1 MSPLLSDTIKE
12 ISEDIQ
18 AMNRY
23 LGSSCQAAQALS
35 KTYDSWMT
43 KTIQESSLYSSA
55 SGLSDGIYNGYN
67 GLKTSIGNALGI
79 KAPGQDTNSGGGK
92 AGKEQNTSWLVLTS
106 GAFAG
111 GTYDE
116 TYVAMSLI
124 GTKIY
129 RKKDGSDEFADPIS
143 VGPQLEIKDFAGRWD
158 DPIIG
163 LRVYS
168 CPADYSNPCI
178 SDTDFNKNGQLF
190 NFESLSRKSYR
201 SMILVRDAIVNRTDI
216 NSVPGGAAAMQILG
230 ATRLPVFKLIEVT
243 SSPGML
249 GLSDML
255 MQKFADLMGLDMAS
269 NYVAGVSI
277 DISKAIETSKVATA
291 TSSLSEEDLMQLT
304 QRVRD
309 LRTQVEAYR
318 QVVNEQ
324 VGNEADLVAMVT
336 NLERSIYSSF
346 NMRLMDNL
354 KYASRSH

>member
-1 MSPLLSDTIKE
+1 
-12 ISEDIQ
+12 
-18 AMNRY
+18 
-23 LGSSCQAAQALS
+23 
-35 KTYDSWMT
+35 
-43 KTIQESSLYSSA
+43 
-55 SGLSDGIYNGYN
+55 
-67 GLKTSIGNALGI
+67 
-79 KAPGQDTNSGGGK
+79 
-92 AGKEQNTSWLVLTS
+92 
-106 GAFAG
+106 
-111 GTYDE
+111 
-116 TYVAMSLI
+116 
-124 GTKIY
+124 
-129 RKKDGSDEFADPIS
+129 
-143 VGPQLEIKDFAGRWD
+143 
-158 DPIIG
+158 
-163 LRVYS
+163 
-168 CPADYSNPCI
+168 
-178 SDTDFNKNGQLF
+178 
-190 NFESLSRKSYR
+190 
-201 SMILVRDAIVNRTDI
+201 MILVRDAIVNRTDI